1 MNSGDDM
8 SVSFPEL
15 LFCGKF
21 KEKTWSLFEARY
33 PACVI
38 KREKRTYI

>member
-15 LFCGKF
+15 LFYGKLLRGNIF
-21 KEKTWSLFEARY
+21 AIVGENTEPF
-33 PACVI
+33 
-38 KREKRTYI
+38 